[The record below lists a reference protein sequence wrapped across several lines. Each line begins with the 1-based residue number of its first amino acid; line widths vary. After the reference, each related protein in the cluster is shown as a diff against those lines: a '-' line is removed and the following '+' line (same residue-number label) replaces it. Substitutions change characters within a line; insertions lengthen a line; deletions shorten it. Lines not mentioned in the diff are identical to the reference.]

1 VRHARLFFASALS
14 IAVAQTRAV
23 GSLHIPLFR
32 SRPVL
37 DSPRSSDEFDIGRL
51 YGVPAFSPRFLY
63 ISLSYLSSK
72 RSGKF
77 SIRTAFQPSRLC
89 SLTLLR
95 TTANMPPNTTMLS
108 FDAKPYAFSF
118 PLEHTALLI
127 IDMQRD
133 FLLTKGFGEIQGGNL
148 EAVQASIAPTKKLLE
163 ACRSAGLTVFH
174 TREGH
179 KPDLSD
185 CPSSKLIRQEA
196 APGNTQHKLVIGDK
210 GELGRLLTRGEYG
223 HDIIEELK
231 PLPGEVIIDKPGKGS
246 FWNTTILHQLKARA
260 ITHLIVSG
268 VTTECCFATTIR
280 EANDR
285 GFECCGIEEATS
297 GYNDACFKKSTLDMI
312 HWSQGLFGYIGS
324 LDPLLDALA
333 PVSSK
338 SVEADSTPPQTPPIL
353 DGDLTIPALQ
363 RAYKNGLSP
372 LTVVDAVYDKIEAYK
387 KIDPAVWIH
396 LPPRVVTLDAARQ
409 LMSTFPDR
417 NALPPLFGVPFSVKD
432 SIDIAGLPTT
442 TACPPLAHV
451 PSSSAPVYEKV
462 IAAGALFIGKANLD
476 QLATGLVGC
485 RSPYGIT
492 HSVYH
497 EDYISGGSS
506 SGSTVSVGANLV
518 SFSLATD
525 TAGSGRVPAGFNGIV
540 GYKPTRG
547 TISFRGITP
556 ACLSLDCIALS
567 TKTISDARTLWQI
580 LEGHDPLDPYAKPEI
595 TFERHVNSI
604 GPQSRTFKFGIPP
617 PEALA
622 ICSTPAR
629 RMFNETVSKLQAIG
643 GVLTPIDWSPFQK
656 AGQLLYDGTFV
667 SERLAS
673 LPDDFLKKN
682 RSALHPVTAQL
693 MDAVVARKSS
703 AVDVYRDLQA
713 QALYTRQAEKVFAY
727 SASGVDV
734 VVVPTTPTHWKIDEV
749 LADPIKKNSILGEF
763 THCGNVL
770 DLCGVA
776 VPAGTYPVK
785 ELSGKED
792 DGGVLPFS
800 VTFLS
805 GSRLDAEMLE
815 IARRFEEGMS
825 V

>member
-1 VRHARLFFASALS
+1 M
-14 IAVAQTRAV
+14 
-23 GSLHIPLFR
+23 
-32 SRPVL
+32 
-37 DSPRSSDEFDIGRL
+37 
-51 YGVPAFSPRFLY
+51 
-63 ISLSYLSSK
+63 SSK

-95 TTANMPPNTTMLS
+95 TTADMPLNTTMLS

-260 ITHLIVSG
+260 ITHL
-268 VTTECCFATTIR
+268 
-280 EANDR
+280 
-285 GFECCGIEEATS
+285 TS

-604 GPQSRTFKFGIPP
+604 GHQSRTFKFGIPP

-673 LPDDFLKKN
+673 LPDDFLK
-682 RSALHPVTAQL
+682 
-693 MDAVVARKSS
+693 KSS

>member
-1 VRHARLFFASALS
+1 MTKSTLA
-14 IAVAQTRAV
+14 
-23 GSLHIPLFR
+23 
-32 SRPVL
+32 
-37 DSPRSSDEFDIGRL
+37 
-51 YGVPAFSPRFLY
+51 
-63 ISLSYLSSK
+63 
-72 RSGKF
+72 
-77 SIRTAFQPSRLC
+77 PS
-89 SLTLLR
+89 
-95 TTANMPPNTTMLS
+95 MIS
-108 FDAKPYAFSF
+108 FDAKPYAFKF
-118 PLEHTALLI
+118 PLERTALLI

-133 FLLTKGFGEIQGGNL
+133 FLLAKGFGEIQGGNL

-163 ACRSAGLTVFH
+163 ACRNVGMTIVH

-185 CPSSKLIRQEA
+185 CPSSKLVRQSA
-196 APGNTQHKLVIGDK
+196 APSNTQHKLVIGDK

-223 HDIIEELK
+223 HDIVDELS
-231 PLPGEVIIDKPGKGS
+231 PRPGEVVIDKPGKGS

-312 HWSQGLFGYIGS
+312 HWSQGLFGFIGS
-324 LDPLLDALA
+324 LQPLLDVLA
-333 PVSSK
+333 PLSNGTLEVG
-338 SVEADSTPPQTPPIL
+338 STPPQTPPVF
-353 DGDLTIPALQ
+353 DGDLTISSLQ

-372 LTVVDAVYDKIEAYK
+372 VTVVDALYDKIEAYK
-387 KIDPAVWIH
+387 SIDPAVWIH
-396 LPPRVVTLDAARQ
+396 LESRENALGAARA
-409 LMSTFPDR
+409 LTARFPDR
-417 NALPPLFGVPFSVKD
+417 KALPPLFGIPFSVKD
-432 SIDIAGLPTT
+432 SIDVAGIATT
-442 TACPPLAHV
+442 TACPPLAHI
-451 PSSSAPVYEKV
+451 PSASAVVYDKV
-462 IAAGALFIGKANLD
+462 IAEGALFVGKTNLD

-497 EDYISGGSS
+497 NDYISGGSS
-506 SGSTVSVGANLV
+506 SGSAVSVGANLV

-547 TISFRGITP
+547 TISFRGVTP

-567 TKTISDARTLWQI
+567 TKTVSDARTIWQM

-595 TFERHVNSI
+595 AFERHINSI
-604 GPQSRTFKFGIPP
+604 GPQSHTFKFGIPP
-617 PEALA
+617 PEALS
-622 ICSTPAR
+622 ICSLPTR
-629 RMFNETVSKLQAIG
+629 RMFNETIAKLQKLG

-673 LPDDFLKKN
+673 LPDDFLEKN
-682 RSALHPVTAQL
+682 RAALHPVIEQL
-693 MDAVVARKSS
+693 MDAVVNRKSS
-703 AVDVYRDLQA
+703 AVDAYRDLQA
-713 QALYTRQAEKVFAY
+713 KVLYTRQAEQVFAY

-734 VVVPTTPTHWKIDEV
+734 VVVPTTPTHWRIDEV
-749 LADPIKKNSILGEF
+749 LVDPIKKNSVLGEF
-763 THCGNVL
+763 THFGNVL

-776 VPAGTYPVK
+776 VPAGTYPVS

-792 DGGVLPFS
+792 DEGTLPFS

-815 IARRFEEGMS
+815 IARRFEES
-825 V
+825 VGVKTVAT

>member
-1 VRHARLFFASALS
+1 M
-14 IAVAQTRAV
+14 
-23 GSLHIPLFR
+23 
-32 SRPVL
+32 
-37 DSPRSSDEFDIGRL
+37 SPN
-51 YGVPAFSPRFLY
+51 A
-63 ISLSYLSSK
+63 
-72 RSGKF
+72 
-77 SIRTAFQPSRLC
+77 
-89 SLTLLR
+89 
-95 TTANMPPNTTMLS
+95 TMLS

-118 PLEHTALLI
+118 PLERTALLI

-163 ACRSAGLTVFH
+163 ACRNVGMTVFH

-185 CPSSKLIRQEA
+185 CPSSKLIRQGA
-196 APGNTQHKLVIGDK
+196 APGNTQHNLVIGDK

-231 PLPGEVIIDKPGKGS
+231 PLSGEVVIDKPGKGS

-324 LDPLLDALA
+324 LQPLLNALA
-333 PVSSK
+333 PLSSK
-338 SVEADSTPPQTPPIL
+338 TFDASSTPPQTPPMF
-353 DGDLTIPALQ
+353 DGNLTISALR

-372 LTVVDAVYDKIEAYK
+372 VSVIEAIYDKIEAYK
-387 KIDPAVWIH
+387 EIDPAVWIY
-396 LPPRVVTLDAARQ
+396 LKPRAAALDAAKQ
-409 LMSTFPDR
+409 LVLTYPDR

-432 SIDIAGLPTT
+432 SIDIAGIPTT

-451 PSSSAPVYEKV
+451 PSSSAIVYEKAV
-462 IAAGALFIGKANLD
+462 AEGALLIGKTNLD

-485 RSPYGIT
+485 RSPYGIP

-497 EDYISGGSS
+497 KEYISGGSS

-556 ACLSLDCIALS
+556 ACLSLDCVALS
-567 TKTISDARTLWQI
+567 TKTVSDARTLWQI
-580 LEGHDPLDPYAKPEI
+580 LESYDPLDPYAKPEI
-595 TFERHVNSI
+595 GFERHVNSI

-617 PEALA
+617 PEVLS
-622 ICSTPAR
+622 ICSTPVR
-629 RMFNETVSKLQAIG
+629 RMFNEAVSKLQSLG
-643 GVLTPIDWSPFQK
+643 GTLTPIDWSPFQK

-673 LPDDFLKKN
+673 LPDDFLEKN
-682 RSALHPVTAQL
+682 RSVLHPVTAQL

-703 AVDVYRDLQA
+703 AVDAYRDLQA

-727 SASGVDV
+727 SSSGVDV
-734 VVVPTTPTHWKIDEV
+734 LVVPTTPTHWRIDEV
-749 LADPIKKNSILGEF
+749 LADPIRKNSILGEF

-776 VPAGTYPVK
+776 VPAGTYPVA
-785 ELSGKED
+785 ELSGNNTDE
-792 DGGVLPFS
+792 GVLPFS
-800 VTFLS
+800 VTFLG

-815 IARRFEEGMS
+815 IARRFDEAMK
-825 V
+825 

>member
-1 VRHARLFFASALS
+1 
-14 IAVAQTRAV
+14 
-23 GSLHIPLFR
+23 
-32 SRPVL
+32 
-37 DSPRSSDEFDIGRL
+37 
-51 YGVPAFSPRFLY
+51 
-63 ISLSYLSSK
+63 
-72 RSGKF
+72 
-77 SIRTAFQPSRLC
+77 
-89 SLTLLR
+89 
-95 TTANMPPNTTMLS
+95 MLS
-108 FDAKPYAFSF
+108 FDAKPYAFAF
-118 PLEHTALLI
+118 PLQHTAILI

-133 FLLTKGFGEIQGGNL
+133 FLLEKGFGEIQGGNL

-163 ACRSAGLTVFH
+163 AGRAAGMTIVH

-185 CPSSKLIRQEA
+185 CPSSKLVRQSA
-196 APGNTQHKLVIGDK
+196 APGNTQHKLIIGDK

-223 HDIIEELK
+223 HDIVDELK
-231 PLPGEVIIDKPGKGS
+231 PLPGEVVIDKPGKGS

-312 HWSQGLFGYIGS
+312 HWSQGLFGFIGN
-324 LDPLLDALA
+324 LQPLLEVLA
-333 PVSSK
+333 PLSS
-338 SVEADSTPPQTPPIL
+338 SSIEAGSTPPQTPPAF
-353 DGDLTIPALQ
+353 DGDLTIPSLQ

-372 LTVVDAVYDKIEAYK
+372 VTLIDSIYDKIEAYK
-387 KIDPAVWIH
+387 KIDPAVWIQ
-396 LPPRVVTLDAARQ
+396 LETRENALEAARK
-409 LMSTFPDR
+409 LAVRFPDR
-417 NALPPLFGVPFSVKD
+417 DALPPLFGIPFSVKD
-432 SIDIAGLPTT
+432 SIDIAGIPTT

-451 PSSSAPVYEKV
+451 PSTSAVVYDKV
-462 IAAGALFIGKANLD
+462 IAEGALFIGKANLD

-497 EDYISGGSS
+497 KDYISGGSS
-506 SGSTVSVGANLV
+506 SGSAVSVGANLV

-547 TISFRGITP
+547 TISFRGVTP

-567 TKTISDARTLWQI
+567 TKTVSDARTIWQI
-580 LEGHDPLDPYAKPEI
+580 LESHDPLDPYAKPQI
-595 TFERHVNSI
+595 AFERHINSI
-604 GPQSRTFKFGIPP
+604 GPQARTFKFGIPP
-617 PEALA
+617 PEALS
-622 ICSTPAR
+622 ICSLPAR
-629 RMFNETVSKLQAIG
+629 RMFNETISTLQKLG

-673 LPDDFLKKN
+673 LPDDFMEKN
-682 RSALHPVTAQL
+682 RSALHPVIAQL
-693 MDAVVARKSS
+693 MDAVVNRKSS
-703 AVDVYRDLQA
+703 AVDAYRDIQA
-713 QALYTRQAEKVFAY
+713 KVLYTRQAEQVFAY
-727 SASGVDV
+727 SAAGVDV
-734 VVVPTTPTHWKIDEV
+734 VVVPTTPTHWRIDEV
-749 LADPIKKNSILGEF
+749 IADPIKKNSVLGEF
-763 THCGNVL
+763 THFGNVL
-770 DLCGVA
+770 DLCAVS
-776 VPAGTYPVK
+776 VPAGTYPVS
-785 ELSGKED
+785 ELSGKEED
-792 DGGVLPFS
+792 GVLPFS

-815 IARRFEEGMS
+815 IARRFEENGRAETVS
-825 V
+825 